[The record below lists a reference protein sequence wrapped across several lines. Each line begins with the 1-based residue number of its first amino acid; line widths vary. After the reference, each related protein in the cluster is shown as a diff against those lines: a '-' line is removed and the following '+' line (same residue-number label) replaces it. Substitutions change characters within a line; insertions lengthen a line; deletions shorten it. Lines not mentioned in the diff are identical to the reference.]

1 MTKTLIQL
9 AQEEHLRN
17 NKIVA
22 AAKVNGKLEELTDS
36 IPDNG
41 QIEMVTT
48 ETKIGIETY
57 RRSVLMLMLSA
68 VHNMFPSDKKIKVSV
83 EFSVSKGLFCDI
95 KSDFKVTA
103 SARMS

>member
-22 AAKVNGKLEELTDS
+22 AAKINGKLEELTDS

-48 ETKIGIETY
+48 DTKIGIETY

-68 VHNMFPSDKKIKVSV
+68 VHN
-83 EFSVSKGLFCDI
+83 
-95 KSDFKVTA
+95 
-103 SARMS
+103 